1 MAPSSSNKLPSTLAA
16 YADLFERLLD
26 PIFLVDPADQTI
38 LELNPAAERILGDCP
53 TSEDKSWVGCCI
65 AEVVIPAQKAEFIK
79 AVRVS
84 SRRFHSR
91 RFESV
96 WMAQAED
103 GSSTQALNIE
113 VHACPLQLSAGKTV
127 LQIIARDIT
136 ARRRMEQKVRELLF
150 KLKDANERL
159 KALSGADEVTGLKNF
174 RHFLKA
180 SEAIHTEAVRN
191 QGEYAVVA
199 ITVDHLKHYEDRN
212 GLQAAD
218 ALLFHVASVLN
229 EQVRKNDVLV
239 KRNEDSFILAC
250 PGLASNDAQQ
260 FAERLRTSVAGASFP
275 NSEHQP
281 NGSVT
286 LSVGV
291 AAFPEHGGN
300 LEHLVEVAERAV
312 ASSIRKGRNRVT
324 VGALSAKAA

>member
-1 MAPSSSNKLPSTLAA
+1 M
-16 YADLFERLLD
+16 LD
-26 PIFLVDPADQTI
+26 PIFLVDPSDQTI
-38 LELNPAAERILGDCP
+38 LELNPAAERILGECP
-53 TSEDKSWVGCCI
+53 TSDDKSWVGSCI
-65 AEVVIPAQKAEFIK
+65 AEVVIPAQKVEFIK

-84 SRRFHSR
+84 ARRFHSR

-96 WMAQAED
+96 WIVPTED
-103 GSSTQALNIE
+103 NSGRQSLNIE
-113 VHACPLQLSAGKTV
+113 VHACPLRLSGGKTV

-159 KALSGADEVTGLKNF
+159 RSLSLSDEVTGLKNF

-180 SEAIHTEAVRN
+180 AEGLHSEAVRA
-191 QGEYAVVA
+191 QTDYAILS
-199 ITVDHLKHYEDRN
+199 ITVDHFKHYGDRN

-218 ALLFHVASVLN
+218 ALLFHIANVLQ
-229 EQVRKNDVLV
+229 EQIRKGDIFV
-239 KRNEDSFILAC
+239 KRHEDSFVLGC
-250 PGLASNDAQQ
+250 LGLGSEDAHL
-260 FAERLRTSVAGASFP
+260 FAERLRTSVAGSSFP

-286 LSVGV
+286 VSIGV
-291 AAFPEHGGN
+291 ASFPEHGGS
-300 LEHLVEVAERAV
+300 LDHLIEVSERAV
-312 ASSIRKGRNRVT
+312 LSSVRKGRNRVT